1 MMTTSQLQSLVF
13 TGGSIIVDANNL
25 TASSL
30 QSIALTAKAHNSIV
44 VIKNASKLSSSQCNS
59 IAFSGGQKGNI
70 IFDFTE

>member
-1 MMTTSQLQSLVF
+1 MMTTLQLQSLVY

-30 QSIALTAKAHNSIV
+30 QSIAYTAKTHNSLVIIKHANKLTA
-44 VIKNASKLSSSQCNS
+44 LQCNA

>member
-1 MMTTSQLQSLVF
+1 MITASQLQSLVF

-30 QSIALTAKAHNSIV
+30 QSLAFTAKTHNSLVIIKHANKLTAP
-44 VIKNASKLSSSQCNS
+44 QCNS
-59 IAFSGGQKGNI
+59 IAFAGGQKGNI